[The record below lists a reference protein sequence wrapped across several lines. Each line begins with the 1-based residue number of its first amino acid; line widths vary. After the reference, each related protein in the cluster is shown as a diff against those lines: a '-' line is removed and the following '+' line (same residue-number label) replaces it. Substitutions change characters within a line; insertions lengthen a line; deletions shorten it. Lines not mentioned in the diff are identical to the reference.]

1 MIWRT
6 FSYPQEKKNQS
17 KTQDPFCSLPHRTSW
32 PWVFFLLAVVFPPPT
47 PLHPFRATED
57 TSPTVGNLKWRTR
70 VCLEERKPELQGE
83 LPTKKTKMGTTRSRR
98 RNIGN
103 GQLKTIHCRTGEG
116 VKGPLT
122 DRAQKRLN
130 MRSNTQALF
139 PPFDFQNGGRR
150 IKI

>member
-1 MIWRT
+1 
-6 FSYPQEKKNQS
+6 
-17 KTQDPFCSLPHRTSW
+17 
-32 PWVFFLLAVVFPPPT
+32 
-47 PLHPFRATED
+47 
-57 TSPTVGNLKWRTR
+57 
-70 VCLEERKPELQGE
+70 LEERKPELQGE